1 MALTVLRQ
9 TLTMALYMAVGFGLY
24 KAGKITREGSRTL
37 GTLLLWLVL
46 PAVILDSFCVA
57 FTPERLA
64 RLGSSALLAVAA
76 LALAMLV
83 ARWLYPR
90 APIDQFAAAFSNA
103 GFMGIPLV
111 RQALGDEAVFYLVA
125 FITLLNILQ
134 WTYGAAVL
142 QRQPFRPRPR
152 TMVANPLFV
161 AGALGLA
168 LFLTGLGARLPAVV
182 TGAVQGISALNA
194 PLAMLVLGVYLA
206 QTRLRDLVAT
216 PRLYALSA
224 VRLLLI
230 PALTLAV
237 FWVLPAAPAVKLA
250 VLLAAAAP
258 VGANVAVYAQQF
270 DLDYPYAC
278 QTVALST
285 LLSLA
290 ALPAVSAVAAAL
302 FGRG

>member
-1 MALTVLRQ
+1 
-9 TLTMALYMAVGFGLY
+9 
-24 KAGKITREGSRTL
+24 
-37 GTLLLWLVL
+37 
-46 PAVILDSFCVA
+46 
-57 FTPERLA
+57 
-64 RLGSSALLAVAA
+64 
-76 LALAMLV
+76 
-83 ARWLYPR
+83 
-90 APIDQFAAAFSNA
+90 
-103 GFMGIPLV
+103 
-111 RQALGDEAVFYLVA
+111 
-125 FITLLNILQ
+125 
-134 WTYGAAVL
+134 
-142 QRQPFRPRPR
+142 
-152 TMVANPLFV
+152 MVANPLFV

-182 TGAVQGISALNA
+182 TWAVQGISALNA

-290 ALPAVSAVAAAL
+290 ALPAVSAVAEAL

>member
-1 MALTVLRQ
+1 M
-9 TLTMALYMAVGFGLY
+9 
-24 KAGKITREGSRTL
+24 
-37 GTLLLWLVL
+37 
-46 PAVILDSFCVA
+46 
-57 FTPERLA
+57 
-64 RLGSSALLAVAA
+64 
-76 LALAMLV
+76 
-83 ARWLYPR
+83 
-90 APIDQFAAAFSNA
+90 
-103 GFMGIPLV
+103 
-111 RQALGDEAVFYLVA
+111 FYLVA

-230 PALTLAV
+230 PALTV

-290 ALPAVSAVAAAL
+290 ALPAVSAVAEAL